1 MGRSISK
8 RQREW
13 LICFGAIV
21 LCTLFYSVYHL
32 RVYLSSDSTSS
43 LLMADSMAQGNVL
56 LKGWVQGTNNF
67 VFSEIVFYAIGRLLG
82 IPYAAM
88 LHVLPGFFYAMLVGL
103 LIYFALYRDESWGL
117 SQRAKAVTAACI
129 ALVLGL
135 VPISSAYTL
144 LNANSH
150 NNLYAWIVV
159 CFFLMIRYLQSGK
172 KGFLIGLFVV
182 GTLMSFSEGVTSMVL
197 FAPAG
202 LFALSNL
209 VLPKE
214 KPPQVHRNLWIIAAI
229 CASFVCAKGMMMV
242 VEHLGGVVTRGLP
255 MALVS
260 LGEIPSRIVGFLQQ
274 ACVLFGC
281 NLFAEPG
288 LWNVLTDALLLL
300 LMAGILI
307 DLVVRTVR
315 FRRQSAWDRILYLG
329 AVVNIG
335 ACIVTN
341 VVVFH
346 RYIVPAFLFG
356 TVLTMKSL
364 AQLVRHVAA
373 HRQGAWVRR
382 AAGIVAA
389 VSLCVITVSRVTRIA
404 AQPKWGSDE
413 QAVMQQIQQRG
424 YGDGYGDFWCA
435 SVNAYMTGFET
446 RVYPI
451 LARDGDQLVPYPELM
466 HESWYRERDKHF
478 VITLDP
484 ASGRVSNFVNDE
496 VLLRILGQPDE
507 SFTQGCYRVY
517 YWEKDISDA
526 MAGID
531 A

>member
-1 MGRSISK
+1 
-8 RQREW
+8 
-13 LICFGAIV
+13 
-21 LCTLFYSVYHL
+21 
-32 RVYLSSDSTSS
+32 
-43 LLMADSMAQGNVL
+43 
-56 LKGWVQGTNNF
+56 
-67 VFSEIVFYAIGRLLG
+67 
-82 IPYAAM
+82 
-88 LHVLPGFFYAMLVGL
+88 
-103 LIYFALYRDESWGL
+103 
-117 SQRAKAVTAACI
+117 
-129 ALVLGL
+129 
-135 VPISSAYTL
+135 
-144 LNANSH
+144 
-150 NNLYAWIVV
+150 
-159 CFFLMIRYLQSGK
+159 
-172 KGFLIGLFVV
+172 
-182 GTLMSFSEGVTSMVL
+182 
-197 FAPAG
+197 
-202 LFALSNL
+202 
-209 VLPKE
+209 
-214 KPPQVHRNLWIIAAI
+214 
-229 CASFVCAKGMMMV
+229 
-242 VEHLGGVVTRGLP
+242 
-255 MALVS
+255 
-260 LGEIPSRIVGFLQQ
+260 
-274 ACVLFGC
+274 
-281 NLFAEPG
+281 
-288 LWNVLTDALLLL
+288 
-300 LMAGILI
+300 
-307 DLVVRTVR
+307 
-315 FRRQSAWDRILYLG
+315 
-329 AVVNIG
+329 
-335 ACIVTN
+335 
-341 VVVFH
+341 
-346 RYIVPAFLFG
+346 
-356 TVLTMKSL
+356 MKSL